1 MSQTIK
7 KRSVEIAGHRTS
19 LTLEEAFWRAL
30 KRFAA
35 KDRVSVNKL
44 IERIDRER
52 QGNLSS
58 AARVYVL
65 ERLEAAAGPAAEPA
79 AGPAAEP
86 ETARAA
92 SRPATRP
99 SATAVNRPLPDR

>member
-1 MSQTIK
+1 MSQAIK

-19 LTLEEAFWRAL
+19 LTLEAAFWRSL
-30 KRFAA
+30 KRLAA

-58 AARVYVL
+58 AVRVYVL
-65 ERLEAAAGPAAEPA
+65 ERLEAQAGTGAEPGT
-79 AGPAAEP
+79 GPEP
-86 ETARAA
+86 GPEQEIIPKVL
-92 SRPATRP
+92 SND
-99 SATAVNRPLPDR
+99 S